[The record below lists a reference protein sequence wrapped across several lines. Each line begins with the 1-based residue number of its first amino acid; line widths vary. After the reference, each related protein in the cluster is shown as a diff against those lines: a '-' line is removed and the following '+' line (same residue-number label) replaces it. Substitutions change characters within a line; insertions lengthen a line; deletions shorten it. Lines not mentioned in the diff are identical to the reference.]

1 MMEKPIRL
9 LLIEDDQEDVLL
21 IRELLSEIGDHSFLL
36 KSARELAAG
45 LEMVSTGEVDITLLD
60 LSLPDSQGL
69 ETFMRLHDE
78 APGVPIVVMSGLADE
93 KIALTAV
100 REGAQDYLVKGQ
112 VDNHALART
121 IRYAIERKQVEEELR
136 LSLEKLR
143 HSLEKTIQ
151 AMAMTVEIRDPYTA
165 GHQREVTKLAEAI
178 GREMGLGKEQLDSV
192 RLAAE
197 VHDLG
202 KISIP
207 AEILS
212 KPGPLTSIEFSLIQ
226 THPKVGFD
234 ILKTIGFPWAI
245 DRIVLQ
251 HHERIN
257 GTGYPEGLT
266 GSEILPEAKILSVAD
281 VVEAMSSHRP
291 YRPAL
296 GIETALNE
304 IILHRGTFYDADVVD
319 TCVKLFREQK
329 FRFDHSQSFCP
340 KV

>member
-21 IRELLSEIGDHSFLL
+21 IRELLSDIGGQSFLL
-36 KSARELAAG
+36 KYAGELEAG
-45 LEMVSTGEVDITLLD
+45 LEMAAAGEVDIVLLD

-69 ETFMRLHDE
+69 ETFIRLYGE
-78 APGVPIVVMSGLADE
+78 IPGVPIVVMSGLNDE
-93 KIALTAV
+93 RIALTAV
-100 REGAQDYLVKGQ
+100 REGAQDYLVKGH
-112 VDNHALART
+112 VDHNILART
-121 IRYAIERKQVEEELR
+121 IRYAIERKRVEEELR

-143 HSLEKTIQ
+143 RSLEKTIS
-151 AMAMTVEIRDPYTA
+151 AMSLAVEIRDPYTA
-165 GHQREVTKLAEAI
+165 GHQREVTKLVEAI
-178 GREMGLGKEQLDSV
+178 GREMGLEKEQLDGV

-202 KISIP
+202 KINIP

-212 KPGPLTSIEFSLIQ
+212 KPGPLTPIEFNLIQ

-234 ILKTIGFPWAI
+234 ILKSIEFPWPI
-245 DRIVLQ
+245 DRIVHQ

-257 GTGYPEGLT
+257 GSGYPEGLT
-266 GSEILPEAKILSVAD
+266 GSEILLEAKILSVAD

-296 GIETALNE
+296 GVEKALNE
-304 IILHRGTFYDADVVD
+304 IVLHRGTLYDADVVD
-319 TCVKLFREQK
+319 VCIKLFRERK
-329 FRFDHSQSFCP
+329 FRFGNS
-340 KV
+340 

>member
-9 LLIEDDQEDVLL
+9 LLVEDDQEDVLL
-21 IRELLSEIGDHSFLL
+21 IRELLSEMGGQSFLL
-36 KSARELAAG
+36 KCAGELETG
-45 LEMVSTGEVDITLLD
+45 LEMVASGEVDIVLLD
-60 LSLPDSQGL
+60 LSLPDSGGL
-69 ETFMRLHDE
+69 ETFMRVYAE
-78 APGVPIVVMSGLADE
+78 APGVPIVVMSGLNDE
-93 KIALTAV
+93 RIALTAV

-112 VDNHALART
+112 VDHHILART
-121 IRYAIERKQVEEELR
+121 IRYVIERKRVGEELR

-143 HSLEKTIQ
+143 RSLEKTIS
-151 AMAMTVEIRDPYTA
+151 AMSLMVEIRDPYTA
-165 GHQREVTKLAEAI
+165 GHQRQVTKLAEAV
-178 GREMGLGKEQLDSV
+178 GREMGLDKEQLDGV

-212 KPGPLTSIEFSLIQ
+212 KPGALTQIEFNIIQ
-226 THPKVGFD
+226 THPKVGYD
-234 ILKTIGFPWAI
+234 ILKSIEFPWPI

-257 GTGYPEGLT
+257 GSGYPEGLT
-266 GSEILPEAKILSVAD
+266 GSEILLEAKILSVAD

-304 IILHRGTFYDADVVD
+304 ILLHRGTLYDADVVD
-319 TCVKLFREQK
+319 ACVKLFRERK
-329 FRFDHSQSFCP
+329 FRLGEG
-340 KV
+340 